1 MALSNTYDTTNP
13 GSGVGNRED
22 LSSTVDLLAPQSTPV
37 YSLAAKTK
45 ATATTHEWVV
55 DTLSTPS
62 TTAIPEGSD
71 ITQYT
76 DKFAGRARLTN
87 QVQTLRRDFM
97 VSNLQQAVNSVG
109 PANIAQAELKA
120 VKELKR
126 DVEAVF
132 CGTQDKAT
140 EDGSGTANT
149 TRGLDKWIQ
158 SAAPSDVPAAY
169 RTPSGSIYSSTA
181 FTETILNDI
190 ITSIYRV
197 NGEVNDLTLVADT
210 SLRRAIS
217 GFTLSSGSATASQR
231 IINEDAGARTLTLS
245 VEMYQSDY
253 GNLAVVSM
261 NPVCAPDTTNKDT
274 GYFINSGF
282 LECAE
287 LIPMGSQRAP
297 NLGGGDRGWVDWTG
311 AVVCRHP
318 GAFGK
323 ITSIA

>member
-22 LSSTVDLLAPQSTPV
+22 LSDGVDLLAPQNTPV

-45 ATATTHEWVV
+45 ATATFHEWVV
-55 DTLSTPS
+55 DTLATPS
-62 TTAIPEGSD
+62 TTAVPEGAD

-76 DKFAGRARLTN
+76 DKFANRARLGN
-87 QVQTLRRDFM
+87 YVQTVRRDFM
-97 VSNLQQAVNSVG
+97 VSNLQQAVSSVG

-132 CGTQDKAT
+132 CGTQDRAA

-149 TRGLDKWIQ
+149 TRGLGDWID
-158 SAAPSDVPAAY
+158 SSGPSDVPSSY
-169 RTPSGSIYSSTA
+169 RTPSDSIYASTA
-181 FTETILNDI
+181 FTETIMNTI
-190 ITSIYRV
+190 ITSIYRQ

-210 SLRRAIS
+210 ALRRAVS

-245 VEMYQSDY
+245 VEMYQSDN
-253 GNLAVVSM
+253 GNVAVVNM

-274 GYFINSGF
+274 GYFINSAF
-282 LECAE
+282 LECAD

-297 NLGGGDRGWVDWTG
+297 NLGGGDRGWVDYTF
-311 AVVCRHP
+311 AVVCKHP

-323 ITSIA
+323 ITQIA